1 MGSEK
6 RPGDVGV
13 CMKARIDVN
22 GTFQIKRKRE
32 NELLWSECLCPRI
45 VLDGE
50 RAGSTTGRW
59 YRTAVAVLRK
69 RLSEVN
75 P

>member
-1 MGSEK
+1 MTTSRSEQ
-6 RPGDVGV
+6 PAAAP
-13 CMKARIDVN
+13 MRIDVVYE
-22 GTFQIKRKRE
+22 QMRRKTVD
-32 NELLWSECLCPRI
+32 ELRRI

-59 YRTAVAVLRK
+59 YRTAVAVLRE